1 MLMKPKLIFYAT
13 FFLIALFSNP
23 LMAYGQERVKFT
35 SETVLQPG
43 NNVILLD
50 SRVFTIAC
58 PYRMDYYD
66 FYYDNVSI
74 GLLTF
79 SGVTSGRSGIIYLSG
94 GPHVDL
100 LSLEIGEQ
108 LAQPLDFGNNLSGTY
123 MEGDTIKCYRHI
135 CVKGKNAY
143 EKGYYDVDETLR
155 PIYDEVLLSIHPV
168 KE

>member
-1 MLMKPKLIFYAT
+1 MLIKPKLIFYAT

-66 FYYDNVSI
+66 FYYDNVRI

-79 SGVTSGRSGIIYLSG
+79 NDVNSERSGIIYLSW
-94 GPHVDL
+94 GPHADL
-100 LSLEIGEQ
+100 LSQEIGEQ
-108 LAQPLDFGNNLSGTY
+108 LVQPLDFSNNLSGTY
-123 MEGDTIKCYRHI
+123 MKGDTIKCYRHI
-135 CVKGKNAY
+135 CVKGKNAH

>member
-1 MLMKPKLIFYAT
+1 
-13 FFLIALFSNP
+13 
-23 LMAYGQERVKFT
+23 MAYGQERVKFT

-66 FYYDNVSI
+66 NVSI

-79 SGVTSGRSGIIYLSG
+79 SGVTSGRSGIIYLSC
-94 GPHVDL
+94 GPHADL
-100 LSLEIGEQ
+100 LSQNIGEQ
-108 LAQPLDFGNNLSGTY
+108 LAQPLDFGKNQSGTY

-135 CVKGKNAY
+135 CVKGKKTY